1 MGDSN
6 HPPTLS
12 LVHDS
17 VSGWEGRGK
26 AEGGEESP
34 ELSPGYIMV
43 VQVKYPLSKL
53 ADLSLTHRM
62 LPCQDTIEAIG
73 HKAAFSLRS
82 SKIVFY
88 NFYISSRPP
97 EFDCF
102 YCIIQ
107 YSEYTQCS
115 TYIELVY
122 IAHSS
127 YSKCSFCKVIC
138 FSSSGTNLFFF
149 LL

>member
-17 VSGWEGRGK
+17 VSGWEGRGT

-62 LPCQDTIEAIG
+62 LPCQDTIETIG

-88 NFYISSRPP
+88 KR
-97 EFDCF
+97 
-102 YCIIQ
+102 Q
-107 YSEYTQCS
+107 
-115 TYIELVY
+115 
-122 IAHSS
+122 
-127 YSKCSFCKVIC
+127 
-138 FSSSGTNLFFF
+138 F
-149 LL
+149 LHFEQTP

>member
-1 MGDSN
+1 MG
-6 HPPTLS
+6 
-12 LVHDS
+12 
-17 VSGWEGRGK
+17 GEG
-26 AEGGEESP
+26 EGGGWGRK
-34 ELSPGYIMV
+34 PGAFSWLYYGST

-62 LPCQDTIEAIG
+62 LPCQDTIETIG

-127 YSKCSFCKVIC
+127 YSKYSFCKVIF